1 MSEEPEDGVEVEEDV
16 LVERMILRMNLF
28 LWERKAIEEVTG
40 E

>member
-1 MSEEPEDGVEVEEDV
+1 MSEEPEDGVEVEDV